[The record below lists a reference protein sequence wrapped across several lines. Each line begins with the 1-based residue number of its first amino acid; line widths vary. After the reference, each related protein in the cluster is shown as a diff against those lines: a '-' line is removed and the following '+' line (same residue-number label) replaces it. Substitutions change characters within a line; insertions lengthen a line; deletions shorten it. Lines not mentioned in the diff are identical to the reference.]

1 MSFRFPFLKSVFLF
15 LIGGFLYGII
25 EMLFKGSTHISM
37 LIAGGFAFLLIGG
50 LNEGS
55 RNPSLL
61 GMMVI
66 SCLLITFIEL
76 VTGIIVNLW
85 LHLNVW
91 DYSKLP
97 YNFLGQ
103 VCLVF
108 SVCWF
113 LLSFV
118 AILLDDYI
126 RYFLLDGKK
135 PHYHFM

>member
-1 MSFRFPFLKSVFLF
+1 MSFRFPVLKSVFLF
-15 LIGGFLYGII
+15 LSGGFLYGIV

-37 LIAGGFAFLLIGG
+37 LIAGGLAFVLIGG
-50 LNEGS
+50 LNEGD

-66 SCLLITFIEL
+66 SSIIITFIEL
-76 VTGIIVNLW
+76 VIGIVVNLW
-85 LHLNVW
+85 LRLNVW
-91 DYSKLP
+91 DYSRLP

-103 VCLVF
+103 ICLSF
-108 SVCWF
+108 SICWF
-113 LLSFV
+113 FLSFV

-126 RYFLLDGKK
+126 RFYLLGGKK

>member
-1 MSFRFPFLKSVFLF
+1 MNFRYPFLKTIFLF
-15 LIGGFLYGII
+15 CVGGFLYGIV

-37 LIAGGFAFLLIGG
+37 VIAGGLAFVLIGA
-50 LNEGS
+50 LNEGN

-61 GMMVI
+61 AMMVI
-66 SCLLITFIEL
+66 SCVIITIIEL
-76 VTGIIVNLW
+76 GTGLIVNVW
-85 LHLNVW
+85 LRMGVW

-103 VCLVF
+103 ICLLF

-113 LLSFV
+113 LLSFI
-118 AILLDDYI
+118 AILLDDFI
-126 RYFLLDGKK
+126 RFFLLDGKK